1 MNHARPND
9 FCNCI
14 QRTLAS
20 TSGPSSRPRCSTT
33 WEFPR
38 AASLRPL
45 MRGGEPC
52 VPDRLE
58 DRTPISCEWAEKE
71 HTGRRAEPKAEGY
84 APELAFSK
92 RGSRGIAAA
101 RSNTAC
107 RMAFFSPFLFLSP
120 STSSSSARFRIRS
133 WSARPNSVSRRRLP
147 VSAFTFVTAP
157 TTFPILSNRERLEA
171 ASVPPTPRR
180 ETAAWQPRCFPPLG
194 IDVHGARALCVHR
207 QVLRPRGRPFDR
219 VPLPLEEG
227 EFVLAVRRGRAFFYL
242 TLLPDFDCVKQC
254 LQIRR
259 APRGAPYRLL
269 PA

>member
-1 MNHARPND
+1 
-9 FCNCI
+9 
-14 QRTLAS
+14 
-20 TSGPSSRPRCSTT
+20 
-33 WEFPR
+33 
-38 AASLRPL
+38 

-71 HTGRRAEPKAEGY
+71 HTGRRAESKAEGD
-84 APELAFSK
+84 APKKPCLGDYLGQRSCRSK
-92 RGSRGIAAA
+92 S
-101 RSNTAC
+101 AC
-107 RMAFFSPFLFLSP
+107 RMAFLSPFLFLSP
-120 STSSSSARFRIRS
+120 STSSSSAWFRIRS
-133 WSARPNSVSRRRLP
+133 WSARPNSVHRRRLP
-147 VSAFTFVTAP
+147 VSACPFQPHQPP
-157 TTFPILSNRERLEA
+157 TPALSNRVRLEA
-171 ASVPPTPRR
+171 TSVPPTPRR

-207 QVLRPRGRPFDR
+207 QVLRPRRRPFDR

-227 EFVLAVRRGRAFFYL
+227 EFAFAVRRGRAFFYL

-259 APRGAPYRLL
+259 APRGAPYRLF

>member
-1 MNHARPND
+1 MSPTGSKTGHP
-9 FCNCI
+9 F
-14 QRTLAS
+14 LANGPRRS
-20 TSGPSSRPRCSTT
+20 TRV
-33 WEFPR
+33 
-38 AASLRPL
+38 
-45 MRGGEPC
+45 GEP
-52 VPDRLE
+52 
-58 DRTPISCEWAEKE
+58 S
-71 HTGRRAEPKAEGY
+71 RRSKVTHPK
-84 APELAFSK
+84 
-92 RGSRGIAAA
+92 SRFLGAVSGQ
-101 RSNTAC
+101 RSRRSESAC
-107 RMAFFSPFLFLSP
+107 RMAFLDPFLFLSP

-227 EFVLAVRRGRAFFYL
+227 EFALAVRRGRAFFYL

-259 APRGAPYRLL
+259 APRGAPYRLF

>member
-1 MNHARPND
+1 LNHARPND

-20 TSGPSSRPRCSTT
+20 TSGPSSRPRWCSHPG
-33 WEFPR
+33 FPR

-71 HTGRRAEPKAEGY
+71 HTGRRAESKAEGN
-84 APELAFSK
+84 APKKSSLGDYLGQRSCRSK
-92 RGSRGIAAA
+92 S
-101 RSNTAC
+101 AC
-107 RMAFFSPFLFLSP
+107 RVAFLSPFLFLSS
-120 STSSSSARFRIRS
+120 STSSSSAWFRIRS
-133 WSARPNSVSRRRLP
+133 WSARPNSVHRRRLP
-147 VSAFTFVTAP
+147 VSACPFQPHQPP
-157 TTFPILSNRERLEA
+157 TPALSNRVRLEA
-171 ASVPPTPRR
+171 TSVPPTPRR

-207 QVLRPRGRPFDR
+207 QVLRPRRRPFDR

-227 EFVLAVRRGRAFFYL
+227 EFAFAVRRGRAFFYL

-259 APRGAPYRLL
+259 APRGAPYRLF